1 MIQLLPLGAWTEF
14 RGASERKGQ
23 NHTTHQAVITDA
35 GGQQHKCYV
44 KASPPGFPMPFA
56 EALAW
61 LVADALDLPRPTFA
75 ALVEISIPELR
86 KHMALDQHW
95 MQHATVLAFCC
106 SAVDGKHIN
115 SAWRWLERMRTAK
128 ALLHE
133 DVARIA
139 AFDMWVENQDR
150 HTGNFLRTKAGDY
163 VPIDNELILYSLLW
177 LANGFSY
184 AHNSLV
190 AQAHATLKTPGYT
203 KFEVSMVLASKHH
216 EAAFRKV
223 TPALQQFV
231 AALIADPAQAAATT
245 TAILQFLA
253 QRAHPDWLAIKLGRI
268 P

>member
-56 EALAW
+56 KALAW

-95 MQHATVLAFCC
+95 MRHATVLAFCC

-128 ALLHE
+128 ALLH
-133 DVARIA
+133 
-139 AFDMWVENQDR
+139 
-150 HTGNFLRTKAGDY
+150 